1 MLAALLSVFDAKS
14 FVAGITRSP
23 HSSTR
28 KTRGISSPER
38 KMMETMHIDQ
48 VATITFEDEDLINGS
63 ANHNKPLYVTELNF
77 T

>member
-1 MLAALLSVFDAKS
+1 
-14 FVAGITRSP
+14 
-23 HSSTR
+23 
-28 KTRGISSPER
+28 
-38 KMMETMHIDQ
+38 MMETMHIDQ